1 MTQTHNIIKNE
12 KNNYIKYVLQDLE
25 INENDT
31 VKMDEAVKKIKRL
44 AHTEK
49 SIIITKEGLTSNKKK
64 QSEIIAKYFEHI
76 FYTNATPMQN
86 VLPTPMST
94 PFTSSE
100 IRKAVWTL
108 KNNINPGMDQIDV
121 ELIKYSP
128 EVVYEKIA
136 DIQQYCSHR
145 KARK

>member
-1 MTQTHNIIKNE
+1 MILLKCM
-12 KNNYIKYVLQDLE
+12 KLL
-25 INENDT
+25 
-31 VKMDEAVKKIKRL
+31 KKIKRL

-100 IRKAVWTL
+100 IRTAVWTL
-108 KNNINPGMDQIDV
+108 KNNISPGMDQIDV

-136 DIQQYCSHR
+136 AIKQYCSHR